1 MIHRYS
7 RPEMVALW
15 TAERRFQIWLQIEI
29 LACEAR
35 AARDEIPQEALKTI
49 KAKAAFDVDRIETI
63 EHEVKHDVIAFLTS
77 VAEHVGPDSRFI
89 HLGLTSS
96 DVLDTCFS
104 IQLKEAAGI
113 LGKALDRAMAAARQ
127 LALRH
132 RNTPQIGRTHGIHA
146 EPITFGLRAASW
158 YSELARARDRLARA
172 IEVISYGKVSGAV
185 GTYANCPPEIEA
197 YVCARLGL
205 TPEPVSTQII
215 PRDRHAEYFNQLALI
230 ASGIERIAVDVRHL
244 QRTEVREVE
253 EFFSPGQKGS
263 SAMPHKRNPILSEN
277 LSGLARLMRGYADTA
292 MESVALWHERDISHS
307 SAERVI
313 GPDATVTLDFMLHRL
328 AGLLEG
334 LVVYPDR
341 MAENLALSG
350 GLYNSERVLLK
361 LIEKGMTREEGYRV
375 VQKAAMTTWESRGQF
390 RDELARDAVVSKKLT
405 PKEIDELFDEEH
417 HRAHVDAVFKR
428 VFGNTTEMPRKKS
441 EPESGT
447 VGSNQQPGKPDGK
460 SRLPQEREATG
471 VFDVVPGVGP
481 VKHRDKGDR
490 PTKGRK

>member
-1 MIHRYS
+1 
-7 RPEMVALW
+7 
-15 TAERRFQIWLQIEI
+15 
-29 LACEAR
+29 
-35 AARDEIPQEALKTI
+35 
-49 KAKAAFDVDRIETI
+49 
-63 EHEVKHDVIAFLTS
+63 
-77 VAEHVGPDSRFI
+77 
-89 HLGLTSS
+89 
-96 DVLDTCFS
+96 
-104 IQLKEAAGI
+104 
-113 LGKALDRAMAAARQ
+113 
-127 LALRH
+127 
-132 RNTPQIGRTHGIHA
+132 
-146 EPITFGLRAASW
+146 
-158 YSELARARDRLARA
+158 
-172 IEVISYGKVSGAV
+172 
-185 GTYANCPPEIEA
+185 
-197 YVCARLGL
+197 
-205 TPEPVSTQII
+205 
-215 PRDRHAEYFNQLALI
+215 
-230 ASGIERIAVDVRHL
+230 
-244 QRTEVREVE
+244 VREAE

-341 MAENLALSG
+341 MAENLAMSG

-390 RDELARDAVVSKKLT
+390 RDELARDTVVSRKLT
-405 PKEIDELFDEEH
+405 AAEIDDLFDEEH

-428 VFGNTTEMPRKKS
+428 VFGNTTEMPRKTAA
-441 EPESGT
+441 PESGT

-471 VFDVVPGVGP
+471 VFDAVPGVGP
-481 VKHRDKGDR
+481 VKRDKGDR